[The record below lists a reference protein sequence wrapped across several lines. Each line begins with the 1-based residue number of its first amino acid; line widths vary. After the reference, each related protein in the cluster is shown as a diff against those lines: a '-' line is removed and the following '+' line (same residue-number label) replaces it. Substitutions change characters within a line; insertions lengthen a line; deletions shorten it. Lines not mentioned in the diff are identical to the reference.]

1 MNFSL
6 LPVVGYIAVRRY
18 ISGGVCTNSS
28 RVDGKTII
36 ITGANIGIGLE
47 TAKELARRG
56 GRIILACRDPQRGQA
71 AVSEVK
77 KCSENNEVVFQQLDL
92 ASLVSVRSFCQR
104 IIQSES
110 RLDILINNAG

>member
-1 MNFSL
+1 ML
-6 LPVVGYIAVRRY
+6 RGYF
-18 ISGGVCTNSS
+18 SGGVCTNNK
-28 RVDGKTII
+28 RIDGQTII

-56 GRIILACRDPQRGQA
+56 GRIILACRDSSRGHT

-77 KCSENNEVVFQQLDL
+77 KFSGNNQVVFQHLDL
-92 ASLVSVRSFCQR
+92 ASLASVRDFCFR
-104 IIQSES
+104 INQTED